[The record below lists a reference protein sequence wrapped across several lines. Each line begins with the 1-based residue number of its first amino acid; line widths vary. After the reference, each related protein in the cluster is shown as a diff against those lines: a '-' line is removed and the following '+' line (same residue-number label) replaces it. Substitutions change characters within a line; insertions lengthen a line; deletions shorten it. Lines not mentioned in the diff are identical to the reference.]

1 MTAIHTV
8 AGSTSHFP
16 DFVTGRRLDVIRDA
30 ASKIFYFTTIATVF
44 AFVLILTVGSHP

>member
-16 DFVTGRRLDVIRDA
+16 NFAAGRRLDVIRDA
-30 ASKIFYFTTIATVF
+30 ASKIFYLTTIGTIF
-44 AFVLILTVGSHP
+44 AFVLILTVGTHP